1 MTTPFFT
8 STSQLRA
15 FVKLNAS
22 LPWDSL
28 QPYVDT
34 AERLYLRKYLSDSK
48 LDLLEPNEEF
58 MTLARRALAPL
69 AVYLAADEM
78 SVSIG
83 DSGITVQNEKD
94 RRSPASDRKIAA
106 AKRSLLGRGTAALSD
121 LLQFV
126 LSLEGLDL
134 SDCPRL
140 SVLGSLLVRRLDDF
154 ETYVSLDGSHVS
166 FLDLVPLMRSI
177 QGRLQQLMGRDLTAR
192 LIAPT
197 GADESPSQR
206 LLLEELRERSRAYIV
221 YETAS
226 LHTSLQTR
234 QQRKGSHYTEWQP
247 VMRPLF
253 EDIADSGSWYRQMSA
268 ESLAAITR
276 LTDEN
281 AAELGMERSDTSLQF
296 NGPKRRIFNI

>member
-8 STSQLRA
+8 STAQLRA

-28 QPYVDT
+28 SPYVD
-34 AERLYLRKYLSDSK
+34 AGVRLYLLKYLSQAK

-106 AKRSLLGRGTAALSD
+106 AKRSLLRRGCAALSD

-126 LSLEGLDL
+126 LSLDGLDL
-134 SDCPRL
+134 HDCPRL
-140 SVLGSLLVRRLDDF
+140 AVLSSLLVRRIEDF
-154 ETYVSLDGSHVS
+154 ETFVSIDGSYVT
-166 FLDLVPLMRSI
+166 FLDLVPLMRSV
-177 QGRLQQLMGRDLTAR
+177 QDRLAAETDPA
-192 LIAPT
+192 LI
-197 GADESPSQR
+197 GS
-206 LLLEELRERSRAYIV
+206 LLSTSSSEGTLRAVLKDRCVSYIV
-221 YETAS
+221 YQTAS
-226 LHTSLQTR
+226 LHTSLMTR
-234 QQRKGSHYTEWQP
+234 QQRKGSHYTEWEP
-247 VMRPLF
+247 LMRPLF
-253 EDIADSGSWYRQMSA
+253 EDVADSGSWYRDMASRA
-268 ESLAAITR
+268 LADITR
-276 LTDEN
+276 IIGEN
-281 AAELGMERSDTSLQF
+281 AAELGMEQRDISVNF
-296 NGPKRRIFNI
+296 NGRGRRIFSM